1 MKKTWIAFALM
12 ACLSFAACGN
22 GGTDGGGDGDG
33 DSGKPEVTVSPAV
46 GTWVL
51 DTEAALKSFTDNPPE
66 GMPPQALEPM
76 KKMISAMKG
85 EMTMNADGTFEGVM
99 EMPNP
104 MTGEVTAQAAKGTWT
119 LEGEK
124 FSITTTE
131 QDGEVDETP
140 DTEVAVM
147 KDGVITITPDGAPF
161 SIFFKKK

>member
-22 GGTDGGGDGDG
+22 GGGTDGGDDGDNG
-33 DSGKPEVTVSPAV
+33 SEAVSPAV
-46 GTWVL
+46 GTWVM
-51 DTEAALKSFTDNPPE
+51 DTDSALKMLTDNPPE
-66 GMPPQALEPM
+66 GMPPQALAPITN
-76 KKMISAMKG
+76 MIKAMKG
-85 EMTMNADGTFEGVM
+85 TMTVNADGTYEGLM

-104 MTGEVTAQAAKGTWT
+104 MTGEISTHPAKGTWT
-119 LEGEK
+119 LEGDK
-124 FSITTTE
+124 FTITTTE
-131 QDGEVDETP
+131 QDGEVQETP